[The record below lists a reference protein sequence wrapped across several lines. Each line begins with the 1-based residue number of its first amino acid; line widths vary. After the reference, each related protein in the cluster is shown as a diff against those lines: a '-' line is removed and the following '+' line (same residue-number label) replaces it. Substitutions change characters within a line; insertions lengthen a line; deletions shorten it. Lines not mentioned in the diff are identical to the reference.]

1 MVELVV
7 WDFEEESDLELML
20 QEANIEYQLCLNMG
34 HCGIKPPYLVVDGVP
49 LDYKRAR
56 RWIKEYKAND
66 D

>member
-34 HCGIKPPYLVVDGVP
+34 HCGIKPPYLVVHLKIYTIFGR
-49 LDYKRAR
+49 LA
-56 RWIKEYKAND
+56 
-66 D
+66 